1 MHTNSGYYTEA
12 APIVR
17 SFVDTFEPA
26 LDRVDAIVMP
36 SGSCTGCVRD
46 QHALVARHEGDTGL
60 EERAAAV
67 AAKTY
72 ELSELLTDV
81 LGVNPLSAH
90 WSGGASGSDAEM
102 ADALDALIQLQVATR
117 QQARA
122 ARDFETADAIRD
134 ALAAAGIT
142 VEDTAGGA
150 RWSLAKKEN

>member
-1 MHTNSGYYTEA
+1 MRRHALRRALPDDSTLEADPTSEIPADFAESMDDDLGVAGALAVVHDHVRRGNIALDEGDRDEA
-12 APIVR
+12 AEI
-17 SFVDTFEPA
+17 
-26 LDRVDAIVMP
+26 
-36 SGSCTGCVRD
+36 
-46 QHALVARHEGDTGL
+46 ARTVI
-60 EERAAAV
+60 AM
-67 AAKTY
+67 
-72 ELSELLTDV
+72 TDV